1 MGFLK
6 NYRGRGWGF
15 YCKNGVVIHIWG
27 FSMEMEY
34 RHCFS
39 FVMVYGLSSNKVLYS
54 TSNQFPYV
62 NKNLLHFL
70 NIKQQFSFMSWFL
83 CLSRQKNVKN
93 ERMSR
98 LLSIEVGFNPNLGE
112 LFRGSFWSG
121 RGGGHCWCQHF
132 LAKIVP
138 LLKAIVREL
147 C

>member
-1 MGFLK
+1 MK

-83 CLSRQKNVKN
+83 CLSRFSFGQYWEKWNKKTSKMRGCPGYISGCLQKK
-93 ERMSR
+93 R
-98 LLSIEVGFNPNLGE
+98 LNLLHTMLETIVLWTRCSMYSISSSEVF
-112 LFRGSFWSG
+112 F
-121 RGGGHCWCQHF
+121 
-132 LAKIVP
+132 V
-138 LLKAIVREL
+138 
-147 C
+147 